1 MHYKLMLEYQPMN
14 RILIIFF
21 LLILA
26 CAVYPQAKQ
35 KSVDELKKEMAEIR
49 RNTNWSNETE
59 ANKSQAKIEELSKQL
74 MMIRKVEQQQ
84 AAGTTV
90 DSAKL
95 QEEVDYKMKLW
106 SQMVK
111 IADQGEGAEWDL
123 AKPLREE
130 IVEAYNEDQSPKNIN
145 QEVLNSVTFLRLD
158 MSLPTVQ
165 RTIDVMQNFRAIKT
179 LIITGGENGA
189 PVDLETILSKAAD
202 YPLKTLYIINFRQFV
217 SSIPQQINH
226 FNQLQTIAL
235 FNNNLDQLP
244 DVSGFATS
252 LDSLFIDINPIT
264 TLFPQINSLINLKK
278 LGIAKT
284 SVSEAE
290 IEQIQRLLP
299 ECKILVQ

>member
-1 MHYKLMLEYQPMN
+1 MKIN
-14 RILIIFF
+14 R
-21 LLILA
+21 LLIVCLA
-26 CAVYPQAKQ
+26 LLLSCGAFCQNKARSPEQIR
-35 KSVDELKKEMAEIR
+35 KEMAEIR
-49 RNTNWSNETE
+49 RNTDWGDD
-59 ANKSQAKIEELSKQL
+59 AAAAKSQAKIEALSKEL
-74 MMIRKVEQQQ
+74 IMAGKVQQQQ
-84 AAGTTV
+84 AAGMQV

-95 QEEVDYKMKLW
+95 NEEVDYKMKLW
-106 SQMVK
+106 SQMMK
-111 IADQGEGAEWDL
+111 IVDQGEGGEWDL
-123 AKPLREE
+123 AKPLRDE

-145 QEVLNSVTFLRLD
+145 QEVLNSVTFLLVD

-226 FNQLQTIAL
+226 FEQLKTVAF

-244 DVSGFATS
+244 DLSGFAS
-252 LDSLFIDINPIT
+252 SVDSLFIDINPIT
-264 TLFPQINSLINLKK
+264 TLFPQINQLANLKK

-290 IEQIQRLLP
+290 IKQIQLLLP
-299 ECKILVQ
+299 GCEILH